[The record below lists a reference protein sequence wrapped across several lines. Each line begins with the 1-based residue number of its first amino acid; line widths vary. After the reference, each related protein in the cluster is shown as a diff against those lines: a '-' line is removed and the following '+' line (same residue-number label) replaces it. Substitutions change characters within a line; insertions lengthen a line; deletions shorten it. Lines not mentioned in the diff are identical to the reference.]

1 MEFFDD
7 EVIDY
12 RLFTPEYFQ
21 KKYKGLPDEAY
32 ELLADRANLTYFKY
46 DMLQELRVVALS
58 LKIANQSM
66 IH

>member
-21 KKYKGLPDEAY
+21 KKYKGLPDETY
-32 ELLADRANLTYFKY
+32 EFMAQRANAKYYKY
-46 DMLQELRVVALS
+46 DMLQELRVV
-58 LKIANQSM
+58 IQSKFPTRV
-66 IH
+66 